1 MNPDDERLAEL
12 FRTLRHQ
19 ASLTQ
24 EQLAEAASIPVRDVR
39 RLEAGEASK
48 ILLGRVRSLFAELDA
63 RTRLNV
69 WWKGAAADRL
79 LDQVHASIGER
90 ASRFMSRYGWKTP
103 MELTFSEFGER
114 GSVDIFAHHRSYRA
128 VAVCEVK
135 SVFGSLEEL
144 NRTLDVKVRLAPK
157 LCRDR
162 FGWTPTIVGRLLV
175 VPDRSTN
182 RRVVAAHEQT
192 MAAIYDARGR
202 EI

>member
-1 MNPDDERLAEL
+1 
-12 FRTLRHQ
+12 
-19 ASLTQ
+19 
-24 EQLAEAASIPVRDVR
+24 
-39 RLEAGEASK
+39 
-48 ILLGRVRSLFAELDA
+48 
-63 RTRLNV
+63 
-69 WWKGAAADRL
+69 
-79 LDQVHASIGER
+79 
-90 ASRFMSRYGWKTP
+90 

-114 GSVDIFAHHRSYRA
+114 GSLDIFAHHRRHRA

-202 EI
+202 EIHAWLRHPERSISGIWFLSDPPNTPTVPPAPR